1 MRYRINPA
9 GNRIVDATPEET
21 HVLRP
26 RIRAVFRRWRVPPG
40 DIEDFAQ
47 DVEIV
52 TWQAIHEQRV
62 PGGGFK
68 RPEDALVDFM
78 FAVAWNLWRN
88 HSRRRS
94 TRSEILHDE
103 TPDMA
108 SPSPNARLEAR
119 EALQRISKRPDIA
132 RILLDAVKEVPLT
145 KRAEGAPKSTYG
157 YHLTNARKWARDV
170 EAGRWRKPTQPEP
183 NKPWKRKGK
192 R

>member
-21 HVLRP
+21 HALRP
-26 RIRAVFRRWRVPPG
+26 CIRAVFRRWRAAPG

-52 TWQAIHEQRV
+52 AWQAIQEQRV
-62 PGGGFK
+62 PGDGFK
-68 RPEDALVDFM
+68 RPEDALLDFM

-103 TPDMA
+103 MPDMA
-108 SPSPNARLEAR
+108 SRSPDARLEAR
-119 EALQRISKRPDIA
+119 EALQRISMRPDIA
-132 RILLDAVKEVPLT
+132 RILLDAAIEVPLT
-145 KRAEGAPKSTYG
+145 ERVEGALKSTYG
-157 YHLTNARKWARDV
+157 YHLTTARKWAREVD
-170 EAGRWRKPTQPEP
+170 AGRWREPAQPASH
-183 NKPWKRKGK
+183 KPWKRKKK